1 MQPVLK
7 ILEVIYK
14 MVFMDSLFQSNK
26 IFTVSEING
35 VIKEIL
41 EGSFPQITVEGE
53 ISNYRPNSSGHLY
66 FCLKDSSSVI
76 SAVMFKYSALQ
87 LDFVVKDGVK
97 VQATGKIGVYGPQG
111 KYQLVISR
119 MTVAGEGAILQ
130 MIEERKRKLA
140 AEGLFSAERKRAL
153 PYFPHTIGV
162 VTSPTGAALRD
173 ILQITKRRNK
183 CVSVVVLPTVVQGDG
198 AAENIA
204 RQIRNANNALL
215 CDVLIV
221 GRGGGSLEDLLPFSE
236 EIVVREIA
244 KSAIPVVSAVGHE
257 IDWSLSD
264 YAADKRAPT
273 PSAAAELCVPL
284 FSDIVQTIC
293 FYKNE
298 LYSNI
303 LSRVEK
309 MRLTVGKFTPENL
322 ELQLRAIE
330 GPLLIRFDNAKENMF
345 NGIMQKI
352 TDTKRRIENCTTI
365 LENSSPQ
372 TILNRGY
379 SMVRIKGSKKIV
391 RTSDDIQI
399 GEEIEIFPE
408 KGRITAVVKDTE
420 CTEDKI

>member
-1 MQPVLK
+1 
-7 ILEVIYK
+7 
-14 MVFMDSLFQSNK
+14 MDSLFQSNK

-41 EGSFPQITVEGE
+41 EGSFPQITIEGE

-204 RQIRNANNALL
+204 RQIRNANNAHL
-215 CDVLIV
+215 CDVLIF
-221 GRGGGSLEDLLPFSE
+221 GSGGGSLEDLLPFSE

-330 GPLLIRFDNAKENMF
+330 GSLLIRFDNAKENMF

-352 TDTKRRIENCTTI
+352 TDTKRWIENCTTI

>member
-1 MQPVLK
+1 
-7 ILEVIYK
+7 
-14 MVFMDSLFQSNK
+14 MDSLFQSNK

>member
-1 MQPVLK
+1 
-7 ILEVIYK
+7 
-14 MVFMDSLFQSNK
+14 MDSLFQSNK

-41 EGSFPQITVEGE
+41 EGSFPQITIEGE

-420 CTEDKI
+420 CTEDKT